1 MQFRKSIL
9 KASAGVFITGLLVTP
24 ALAVSGTV
32 NTDGAA
38 LRVRAEASVAGE
50 VLSKLQDGAQVEL
63 LSLVGDGSWYE
74 ISCGDVAGYVSS
86 EYVKV
91 AGEDADKL
99 AGLPVEAAPIY
110 LKVTASPLNVR
121 SGPGTDYDKA
131 GKLREGEVVTAEELR
146 DGWYKLAGDEGYV
159 SAEFVEEVD
168 AEQAAELAAQASA
181 SGRGAEIV
189 NYAMQYEG
197 CSYVYGGS
205 SPRGFDCSG
214 FTKYVYAQ
222 FGYSLYRSA
231 SDQLGNGVSVSRSE
245 LQPGDLVFFKQTS
258 RPASHV
264 GIYIG
269 GNQFIHAS
277 APGVGVIV
285 SPLNDSGVARGYTGA
300 RRIL

>member
-1 MQFRKSIL
+1 MQFQKSIWKL
-9 KASAGVFITGLLVTP
+9 SAGVLLSGLLVTP
-24 ALAVSGTV
+24 ALAVTGTV
-32 NTDGAA
+32 ETDGAA

-50 VLSKLQDGAQVEL
+50 VLAKLRDGDEVEL

-86 EYVKV
+86 EFVKV
-91 AGEDADKL
+91 AGEDADQL

-168 AEQAAELAAQASA
+168 AEQAAQASA
-181 SGRGAEIV
+181 SGRGAEVV
-189 NYAMQYEG
+189 NYAMQFKG

-231 SDQLGNGVSVSRSE
+231 SDQLGNGVSVARSD

-269 GNQFIHAS
+269 NNQFIHAS